1 MHKYVL
7 SNKTFLF
14 LVALIILLNFT
25 GLFNEILEP
34 DGTLY
39 ALLAKQMV
47 VSGDWV
53 NLYSFGQDWLDK
65 PHLPF
70 WLAAISFKLFGI
82 HSFAYKL
89 PSFICFIVALFYCY
103 KLTKAIYSVEVAKLA
118 TLIFGTSLHIIIS
131 NFDGKAEVYLTA
143 FILAS
148 IYHMYKAHA
157 QKWFWHILAASFF
170 MACAFMTKGV
180 FSIITITAGFL
191 FYWLKTKQWHQFVN
205 IRWYFF
211 LLLALV
217 FTLPELYALYTQFD
231 LHPSK
236 IVFGKTNV
244 SGLSFFFWDSQFG
257 RFFNN
262 GPIKGKGDISFFIH
276 TYLWAFLPW
285 ALLSLVGI
293 YQLFINTKK
302 NTIQPKRWI
311 IGASCLLTFLM
322 FSFSKFQLPHYLII
336 LFPHFSIF
344 TAVYLIENAS
354 EKALKNISI
363 LQSILF
369 FILVVAILSLTI
381 VYTSINLI
389 AITALLVLA
398 MLCILFI
405 KTPLYLAA
413 IFKKNIVFAMLL
425 AVFLNLFFYPSLLTY
440 QSGTTAATWLNSMQ
454 IKKPVVV
461 YNTTP
466 HCFDFYYN
474 GTVDYSITNLENNSI
489 LASND
494 SLLVYTPIEYLNKL
508 NKDVVGIS
516 VLNSFSNFHVSQL
529 NATFIN
535 EKTRKNCLDTFVVAY
550 IFKRRGN

>member
-47 VSGDWV
+47 ITGDWV

-70 WLAAISFKLFGI
+70 WLAATSFKLLGI
-82 HSFAYKL
+82 NSFAYKL
-89 PSFICFIVALFYCY
+89 PSFICFIVALIYCY
-103 KLTKAIYSVEVAKLA
+103 KLTKTIYSIEVAKLSI
-118 TLIFGTSLHIIIS
+118 LIFGTSLHIIIS
-131 NFDGKAEVYLTA
+131 NFDGKAELYLTA

-148 IYHMYKAHA
+148 IYHMYKAHN
-157 QKWFWHILAASFF
+157 QQWFLQILAASFF
-170 MACAFMTKGV
+170 MACAIMTKGV

-191 FYWLKTKQWHQFVN
+191 FYWLKTKQWQQFFN
-205 IRWYFF
+205 IKWYLF

-217 FTLPELYALYTQFD
+217 FTLPELYVLYTQFD

-262 GPIKGKGDISFFIH
+262 GPIKGKGDIAFFIH
-276 TYLWAFLPW
+276 TYLWVFLPW

-293 YQLFINTKK
+293 YQLFITKK
-302 NTIQPKRWI
+302 NTINPKRWI
-311 IGASCLLTFLM
+311 MGASCLLTFLM

-336 LFPHFSIF
+336 LLPHFSIF
-344 TAVYLIENAS
+344 TAAYLIENAS
-354 EKALKNISI
+354 EKALKNINI

-369 FILVVAILSLTI
+369 FILVVAILTLTI
-381 VYTSINLI
+381 IYASINLI
-389 AITALLVLA
+389 AIIALLMLA
-398 MLCILFI
+398 MLCIVFI
-405 KTPLYLAA
+405 KTPFYLSA
-413 IFKKNIVFAMLL
+413 IFKKI
-425 AVFLNLFFYPSLLTY
+425 
-440 QSGTTAATWLNSMQ
+440 
-454 IKKPVVV
+454 
-461 YNTTP
+461 
-466 HCFDFYYN
+466 
-474 GTVDYSITNLENNSI
+474 
-489 LASND
+489 
-494 SLLVYTPIEYLNKL
+494 
-508 NKDVVGIS
+508 
-516 VLNSFSNFHVSQL
+516 
-529 NATFIN
+529 
-535 EKTRKNCLDTFVVAY
+535 
-550 IFKRRGN
+550 